1 MIKYVVSSCLA
12 GIKCR
17 YDGKD
22 KKNDYV
28 CSLVNDGKA
37 TPLCAECLG
46 GLSISRDPAE
56 IINDKVITN
65 KGIDVTREY
74 NKGAE
79 EVLKYCLDNNIKKA
93 ILCDKSPSCGLRTY
107 DGTFSGKLIDKPG
120 ITAKLLI
127 ENGIEVITSKDL

>member
-1 MIKYVVSSCLA
+1 M
-12 GIKCR
+12 
-17 YDGKD
+17 
-22 KKNDYV
+22 
-28 CSLVNDGKA
+28 
-37 TPLCAECLG
+37 CAECLG
-46 GLSISRDPAE
+46 GLSIPRDPAE